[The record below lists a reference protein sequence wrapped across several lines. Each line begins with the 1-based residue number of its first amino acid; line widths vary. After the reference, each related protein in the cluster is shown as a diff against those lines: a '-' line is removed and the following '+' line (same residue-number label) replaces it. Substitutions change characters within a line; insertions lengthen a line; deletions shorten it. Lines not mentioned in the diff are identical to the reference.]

1 MTKTVAISAGANGIG
16 RAIAES
22 FIADGA
28 EVFVCDIDEAAIAD
42 FNTSH
47 PNATA
52 IKLDVRDTDAIQ
64 AFFDTIQDQAGK
76 LDVLVNNAGI
86 AGPTAR
92 LEDVSIDAW
101 RETVDIDLNSLFY
114 FSRLAIPMIRVAGGG
129 SIINIASNAAF
140 YGFPMRSAYAASKW
154 GIIGLTKT
162 MAMELGED
170 QIRVNAICPG
180 SVEGDRINRVIA
192 KDAEA
197 RKIPVE
203 DVVREYQSQCSL
215 KTFVTK
221 EDIAAMVGFLAG
233 MAGRHISGQAIGLD
247 GHTEGLTL
255 NNLKGN

>member
-42 FNTSH
+42 FNTNH

-64 AFFDTIQDQAGK
+64 AFFDVIKDQAGK

-92 LEDVSIDAW
+92 IEDVSIDAW
-101 RETVDIDLNSLFY
+101 RDTVDIDLNSFFY
-114 FSRLAIPMIRVAGGG
+114 FSRLAIPMIRASAGGA
-129 SIINIASNAAF
+129 IINIASNAAF
-140 YGFPMRSAYAASKW
+140 FGFPMRSAYAASKW

-170 QIRVNAICPG
+170 KIRVNAICPG
-180 SVEGDRINRVIA
+180 SVEGDRINRVIE

-197 RKIPVE
+197 RKLPVE
-203 DVVREYQSQCSL
+203 DVIREYQSQCSL

-233 MAGRHISGQAIGLD
+233 PAGRHISGQAIGLD